1 MPGDMSVAGGRSR
14 SRLFL
19 FMGAVA
25 LSAMVLG
32 FGGTYFLPVAQGTFA
47 GPWWLQL
54 HGALAIGW
62 VLMFALQPIL
72 VHTRQLRWHRRLGLA
87 AMPLAVAVALTMI
100 PAGLT
105 QVRREL
111 AMGVGEPAISTLL
124 GVFTSGALF
133 VGLVVA
139 GYRTRRTPEAHAR
152 WMLLATLVV
161 IWPAWFRFRHWLPW
175 VPRPD
180 IWLALVLADVWI
192 VLAMIHDRVVRGAVH
207 PVLLWGGLF
216 VILEQTAEVLLF
228 DSPPWR
234 AVAHT
239 AWRVLGP

>member
-1 MPGDMSVAGGRSR
+1 MERAVSTRGWSGRTP
-14 SRLFL
+14 LFL
-19 FMGAVA
+19 IMGGVA
-25 LSAMVLG
+25 LSATLLG
-32 FGGTYFLPVAQGTFA
+32 FGKTYFGPVSRGEFS
-47 GPWWLQL
+47 GSWLLHL
-54 HGALAIGW
+54 HGALAMGW

-72 VHTRQLRWHRRLGLA
+72 VHTRRLSWHRQLGRVAVPLA
-87 AMPLAVAVALTMI
+87 LAVAFTMI

-105 QVRREL
+105 QVRRDL
-111 AMGVGEPAISTLL
+111 ALGVGQTAISTLL
-124 GVFTSGALF
+124 GVFTSGLLF

-152 WMLLATLVV
+152 WMLLATVVV

-175 VPRPD
+175 VPRPE
-180 IWLALVLADVWI
+180 ISLALVLADVWI

-216 VILEQTAEVLLF
+216 VIFEQIAELLLF

-234 AVAHT
+234 ALAHF

>member
-1 MPGDMSVAGGRSR
+1 MERAVTTRGWSGRTP
-14 SRLFL
+14 LFL
-19 FMGAVA
+19 IMGGVA
-25 LSAMVLG
+25 LLATLLG
-32 FGGTYFLPVAQGTFA
+32 FGGTYLVPVSRGEFA
-47 GPWWLQL
+47 GPWSLHV
-54 HGALAIGW
+54 HGALAMGW

-72 VHTRQLRWHRRLGLA
+72 VHTRRLRWHRQLGLA
-87 AMPLAVAVALTMI
+87 AVPLALAIAVTMI

-111 AMGVGEPAISTLL
+111 ALGVGETAISTLL

-175 VPRPD
+175 VPRPEL
-180 IWLALVLADVWI
+180 WLALVLADVWI
-192 VLAMIHDRVVRGAVH
+192 VLAMMHDRVVRGAVH

-216 VILEQTAEVLLF
+216 VILEQTAELLLF
-228 DSPPWR
+228 DSPAWR
-234 AVAHT
+234 AVAHL
-239 AWRVLGP
+239 AWRLLGP